1 MHKVVR
7 QADDEVIMEDFD
19 FFLIKTTVHFAT
31 ALPLPKHIMSG
42 LQFQFLLSFLTLL
55 TLVPFRV
62 RIGLVLSDVAQLYS
76 HLFCC
81 CI

>member
-1 MHKVVR
+1 MHKVVCHV
-7 QADDEVIMEDFD
+7 DDEVIMEDFD
-19 FFLIKTTVHFAT
+19 FFLIKTKVHFAN
-31 ALPLPKHIMSG
+31 ALPHPKNIMSG
-42 LQFQFLLSFLTLL
+42 LQFQYLLSFLTLL

-81 CI
+81 CV

>member
-1 MHKVVR
+1 
-7 QADDEVIMEDFD
+7 MEDFD
-19 FFLIKTTVHFAT
+19 FFFLIKTKVHFAT

-62 RIGLVLSDVAQLYS
+62 RIGLVLGYVAQLHS